1 MELEEPL
8 ETQLHE
14 LVARLD
20 SLVPREG
27 AHLTLTG
34 DSGGRTSIGN
44 RLGYLRFG
52 VEFLVAALAP
62 LPASEEAPTRIEP
75 DVGYLLTEG
84 SSVPF
89 ELSEVDEAIGSRPPV
104 EARLGLVGQL
114 AAGVGLVALVLLILF
129 AVFTLLRWAFT

>member
-8 ETQLHE
+8 ETQLRE

-20 SLVPREG
+20 NLVPRDG

-34 DSGGRTSIGN
+34 DSNGRTSSGN

-52 VEFLVAALAP
+52 VEWLVAALAP
-62 LPASEEAPTRIEP
+62 LPASDESPTRIEP
-75 DVGYLLTEG
+75 DLGYLLTPG

-104 EARLGLVGQL
+104 EARLGLIGHLV
-114 AAGVGLVALVLLILF
+114 AGVVLVGLLLLIVF
-129 AVFTLLRWAFT
+129 AVFALARWVFS